1 MGAESALFWLRHLS
15 ASERRELVAD
25 LRRVLIEWRATARVL
40 ADPEL
45 TAELSSPLPG
55 DDHGE
60 VVGP

>member
-1 MGAESALFWLRHLS
+1 MFWLRHLS
-15 ASERRELVAD
+15 AAERRELVAD

-45 TAELSSPLPG
+45 TAELSRPLPG

>member
-1 MGAESALFWLRHLS
+1 MFWLRHLS
-15 ASERRELVAD
+15 AVERRELVAD

-45 TAELSSPLPG
+45 TAELSRPLPG